1 LCRAFRTANSEMV
14 LVWFPDNNSLGRRK
28 SKNEHDLEQTVLAQI
43 SIKDRSLVVFEL
55 LYLVSECVL

>member
-14 LVWFPDNNSLGRRK
+14 LVWFPDNNSLGRRMS

-55 LYLVSECVL
+55 LYLVSECV